1 MKITSAQM
9 QKALTSNNDYSQ
21 LGFSMMITRFKK
33 NYEKDPSIE
42 TLQKCTDEANAFI
55 DKYQA
60 IMANDYDI
68 ISKL

>member
-1 MKITSAQM
+1 MNITSAQM
-9 QKALTSNNDYSQ
+9 QKALTSNNNYSQ

-33 NYEKDPSIE
+33 NYERDPSNE

-55 DKYQA
+55 EKYKA
-60 IMANDYDI
+60 IMAQDFEI